1 MAPGVFHVGQA
12 VLGVENVLFL
22 GEAQHGRRGV
32 HRFLF
37 CFRGG
42 NQRGFRIEDKLQPN
56 RIARAF
62 DGLLPVLRRAGQVS
76 GLQGER
82 FPHAI
87 HRDCC
92 RNGQAGAA
100 SDGRITNFPCVV
112 GRIETAQGSIRHGA
126 QRAPDEQRSR
136 GLPVLRQLCAL
147 VLDLERGGGDGN
159 EFRALHG

>member
-1 MAPGVFHVGQA
+1 MGF
-12 VLGVENVLFL
+12 EIVLFL
-22 GEAQHGRRGV
+22 GEAQLGRLGV

-56 RIARAF
+56 RIARAV

-76 GLQGER
+76 GLQGEHDQ
-82 FPHAI
+82 HAI
-87 HRDCC
+87 HRDCF

-112 GRIETAQGSIRHGA
+112 GRIETFQGRIQHGV
-126 QRAPDEQRSR
+126 QRAPDGQRSR
-136 GLPVLRQLCAL
+136 ALPALRQLCAL